1 MLSFLHGKSVKVMR
15 SAAGTVQ
22 LPGLEQAWATFC
34 ARYCSP
40 GKVCK
45 HTSHL
50 LSRAMPMKRDKTA
63 AGLDGDR
70 EGGRHDETLQSCG
83 LLPDSLA
90 DIILQSRQRWE

>member
-1 MLSFLHGKSVKVMR
+1 
-15 SAAGTVQ
+15 
-22 LPGLEQAWATFC
+22 
-34 ARYCSP
+34 
-40 GKVCK
+40 
-45 HTSHL
+45 

-90 DIILQSRQRWE
+90 DIILQSRQCWELDGEVNPQSFHPM

>member
-1 MLSFLHGKSVKVMR
+1 MEMIR

-22 LPGLEQAWATFC
+22 LAGLEQTWATFC
-34 ARYCSP
+34 AMCCSP

-50 LSRAMPMKRDKTA
+50 SSRAMPMKRDKTA

-70 EGGRHDETLQSCG
+70 RGGRHDETLQRCG
-83 LLPDSLA
+83 LLPDVLE
-90 DIILQSRQRWE
+90 DIILQNRQHWE

>member
-1 MLSFLHGKSVKVMR
+1 
-15 SAAGTVQ
+15 
-22 LPGLEQAWATFC
+22 
-34 ARYCSP
+34 
-40 GKVCK
+40 
-45 HTSHL
+45 

-90 DIILQSRQRWE
+90 DIILQSRQCWE